1 MLKRLLLTSLFFIP
15 VLSWGQVT
23 NVDKIIAKIDNYF
36 ILKSEVEGLRARYE
50 KENQNITSCQAL
62 ESMAIQKLL
71 VAKAEIDSVIV
82 DNDQI
87 RDQLDARMN
96 QMITLYGNEK
106 NIVDQFGKT
115 VETLKSEFRSELR
128 EQMTADKMKQTIFQ
142 KASVTPLE
150 VKKFFESIPKDS
162 LPIMPTEVQLSQI
175 VRLAPLTP
183 EMRGDLI
190 TKLKDIKQRVI
201 NGESFEALAKEFSE
215 DQGSAP
221 QGGNLGWA
229 KRGMMQPEFEA
240 AAMSLDTGQ
249 MSDIVETTYGFHLI
263 QTLQKRG
270 QEYRSRHILLQPDYL
285 ILSTDEPRKY
295 LDSLRTAI
303 IADTLD
309 WNKMVKEHSQD
320 EMTAEAGG
328 IVMDMQT
335 GDNWFPVDV
344 SMEPSLYFVVNKLKL
359 GDISAPENYR
369 TQEGKTGM
377 RLIKVIKRKEAHTA
391 NLIDDYEKLKE
402 FALNQKQS
410 EIIEKWFQEALAE
423 VYINIDSEYQSC
435 NLFNN
440 RQ

>member
-1 MLKRLLLTSLFFIP
+1 MLKRLLLASLFFIP
-15 VLSWGQVT
+15 VLSWGQST

-50 KENQNITSCQAL
+50 KENQSITSCQAL

-82 DNDQI
+82 ENDQI
-87 RDQLDARMN
+87 KESLDARMN

-106 NIVDQFGKT
+106 NIADQFGKT
-115 VETLKSEFRSELR
+115 VETLKSELRTELK

-150 VKKFFESIPKDS
+150 VKKFFESIPRDS
-162 LPIMPTEVQLSQI
+162 LPMMPTEVQLSQI
-175 VRLAPLTP
+175 VRLAPLTD
-183 EMRGDLI
+183 EMKANLI
-190 TKLKDIKQRVI
+190 TKLKEIKQRVL

-215 DQGSAP
+215 DQGSAT

-249 MSDIVETTYGFHLI
+249 LSDVVQTTYGFHLI

-285 ILSTDEPRKY
+285 VLSTAEPKRY
-295 LDSLRTAI
+295 LDSLKKVI

-335 GDNWFPVDV
+335 GEKWFPVDV
-344 SMEPSLYFVVNKLKL
+344 NMEPSLYFVVNKLKL

-369 TQEGKTGM
+369 TMEGKTGM
-377 RLIKVIKRKEAHTA
+377 RLIKMVKRKEAHTA
-391 NLIDDYEKLKE
+391 NLVDDYERLKE
-402 FALNQKQS
+402 FALNQKQN

-423 VYINIDSEYQSC
+423 VYINIDQEYQSC

>member
-1 MLKRLLLTSLFFIP
+1 MLKRLLLTSIFFIP

-87 RDQLDARMN
+87 KDQLDARMN
-96 QMITLYGNEK
+96 QMISLYGNEK

-128 EQMTADKMKQTIFQ
+128 EQMTAEKMKQTIFQ

-150 VKKFFESIPKDS
+150 VKKFFDSIPKDS
-162 LPIMPTEVQLSQI
+162 LPMMPTEVQLSQI

-201 NGESFEALAKEFSE
+201 NGESFESLAKEFSE

-309 WNKMVKEHSQD
+309 WSKMVKEHSQD

-335 GDNWFPVDV
+335 GDNWFPIDV
-344 SMEPSLYFVVNKLKL
+344 RMEPSLYFVVNKLKL
-359 GDISAPENYR
+359 GEISAPENYR

-391 NLIDDYEKLKE
+391 NLIDDYEKLKQ
-402 FALNQKQS
+402 FALEQKQS